1 MKAQDPV
8 YFPYEDLI
16 DLPHPVSKIHPP
28 MARMDRAAQFNP
40 FAALTG
46 YEEEIEEAARL
57 TEEKIGLGEDEKRF
71 LDKQLQYLFTQ
82 IQRQPLLVIYFVK
95 DEKRSAA
102 YMTKKGRLKR
112 LIVPKTYHFYRW
124 HRIAFADLRQLDSD
138 LLPFQLT
145 LIFWVSL
152 FFRQIKIK

>member
-8 YFPYEDLI
+8 YFPYEDLV

-57 TEEKIGLGEDEKRF
+57 TEEKSGLGEDEKRF
-71 LDKQLQYLFTQ
+71 LDKQLQYLLTQ
-82 IQRQPLLVIYFVK
+82 IQRQPLIEVLYFVK
-95 DEKRSAA
+95 DEKKVGGA
-102 YMTKKGRLKR
+102 YMMKKGRLKK
-112 LIVPKTYHFYRW
+112 IDSYQKHIIFTDGT
-124 HRIAFADLRQLDSD
+124 RIAFADLRQLDSD
-138 LLPFQLT
+138 LLPFSADLDF
-145 LIFWVSL
+145 LE
-152 FFRQIKIK
+152 

>member
-8 YFPYEDLI
+8 YFPYEDLV

-71 LDKQLQYLFTQ
+71 LDKQLQYLLTQ
-82 IQRQPLLVIYFVK
+82 IQRQPLIEVLYFVK
-95 DEKRSAA
+95 DGKKVGGA
-102 YMTKKGRLKR
+102 YMTKKGRLKK
-112 LIVPKTYHFYRW
+112 IDSYQKHIIFTDGT
-124 HRIAFADLRQLDSD
+124 RIAFADLRQLDSD
-138 LLPFQLT
+138 LLPFSADLDF
-145 LIFWVSL
+145 LE
-152 FFRQIKIK
+152 

>member
-8 YFPYEDLI
+8 YFPYEDLV
-16 DLPHPVSKIHPP
+16 DLPHPDSKIHPP

-71 LDKQLQYLFTQ
+71 LDKQLQYLLTQ
-82 IQRQPLLVIYFVK
+82 IQRQPLIEVLYFVK
-95 DEKRSAA
+95 DGKKVGGA
-102 YMTKKGRLKR
+102 YMTKKGRLKK
-112 LIVPKTYHFYRW
+112 IDSYQKHIIFTDGT
-124 HRIAFADLRQLDSD
+124 RIAFADLRQLDSD
-138 LLPFQLT
+138 LLPFSADLDF
-145 LIFWVSL
+145 LE
-152 FFRQIKIK
+152 

>member
-8 YFPYEDLI
+8 YFPYEDLVDI
-16 DLPHPVSKIHPP
+16 PHPVSKIHPP

-71 LDKQLQYLFTQ
+71 LDKQLQYLLTQ
-82 IQRQPLLVIYFVK
+82 IQRQPLIEVLYFVK
-95 DEKRSAA
+95 DEKKAGGA
-102 YMTKKGRLKR
+102 YMTKKGRLKK
-112 LIVPKTYHFYRW
+112 IDSYQKHIIFTDGT
-124 HRIAFADLRQLDSD
+124 RIAFADLRQLDSD
-138 LLPFQLT
+138 LLPFSADLDF
-145 LIFWVSL
+145 LE
-152 FFRQIKIK
+152 

>member
-8 YFPYEDLI
+8 YFPYEDLV

-57 TEEKIGLGEDEKRF
+57 TEEKIVLGEDEKRF

-82 IQRQPLLVIYFVK
+82 IQRQPLIEVIYFVK
-95 DEKRSAA
+95 DEKKVGGT
-102 YMTKKGRLKR
+102 YMTKKGRLKK
-112 LIVPKTYHFYRW
+112 IDSYQKHIIFTDGT
-124 HRIAFADLRQLDSD
+124 RIAFADLRQLDSD
-138 LLPFQLT
+138 LLPFSADLDF
-145 LIFWVSL
+145 LE
-152 FFRQIKIK
+152 

>member
-1 MKAQDPV
+1 MKAQDPI

-57 TEEKIGLGEDEKRF
+57 TEEKIVLGEDDKRF
-71 LDKQLQYLFTQ
+71 LDKQLQYLLTQ
-82 IQRQPLLVIYFVK
+82 IQRQPLIEVLYFVK
-95 DEKRSAA
+95 DEKKAGGA
-102 YMTKKGRLKR
+102 YMMKKGRLKK
-112 LIVPKTYHFYRW
+112 IDSYQKHIIFTDGT
-124 HRIAFADLRQLDSD
+124 RIAFADLRQLDSD
-138 LLPFQLT
+138 LLPFSADLDF
-145 LIFWVSL
+145 LE
-152 FFRQIKIK
+152 

>member
-8 YFPYEDLI
+8 YFPYEDLV

-57 TEEKIGLGEDEKRF
+57 TEEKIVLGEDEKRF
-71 LDKQLQYLFTQ
+71 LDKQLQYLLTQ
-82 IQRQPLLVIYFVK
+82 IQRQPLIEVLYFVK
-95 DEKRSAA
+95 DEKKVGGA
-102 YMTKKGRLKR
+102 YMMKKGRLKK
-112 LIVPKTYHFYRW
+112 IDSYQKHIIFTDGT
-124 HRIAFADLRQLDSD
+124 RIAFADLRQLDSD
-138 LLPFQLT
+138 LLPFSTDLDF
-145 LIFWVSL
+145 LE
-152 FFRQIKIK
+152 

>member
-8 YFPYEDLI
+8 YFPYEDLV

-46 YEEEIEEAARL
+46 YVEEIEEAARL

-71 LDKQLQYLFTQ
+71 LDKQLQYLLTQ
-82 IQRQPLLVIYFVK
+82 IQRQPLIEVLYFVK
-95 DEKRSAA
+95 DEKKVGGA
-102 YMTKKGRLKR
+102 YMMKKGRLKK
-112 LIVPKTYHFYRW
+112 IDSYQKHIIFTDGT
-124 HRIAFADLRQLDSD
+124 RIAFADLRQLDSD
-138 LLPFQLT
+138 LLPFSADLDF
-145 LIFWVSL
+145 LE
-152 FFRQIKIK
+152 

>member
-16 DLPHPVSKIHPP
+16 ELPHPVSKIHPP

-57 TEEKIGLGEDEKRF
+57 TEEKIVLGEDEKRF
-71 LDKQLQYLFTQ
+71 LDKQLQYLLTQ
-82 IQRQPLLVIYFVK
+82 IQRQPLIEVLYFVK
-95 DEKRSAA
+95 DEKKAGGV
-102 YMTKKGRLKR
+102 YMTKKGRLKK
-112 LIVPKTYHFYRW
+112 LDSYQKHIIFTDGT
-124 HRIAFADLRQLDSD
+124 RIAFADLRQLDSD
-138 LLPFQLT
+138 LLPISVDLDFLE
-145 LIFWVSL
+145 
-152 FFRQIKIK
+152 

>member
-16 DLPHPVSKIHPP
+16 ELPHPVSKIHPP

-57 TEEKIGLGEDEKRF
+57 TEEKIVLGEDEKRF
-71 LDKQLQYLFTQ
+71 LDKQLQYLLTQ
-82 IQRQPLLVIYFVK
+82 IQRQPLIEVLYFVK
-95 DEKRSAA
+95 DEKKAGGV
-102 YMTKKGRLKR
+102 YMTKKGRLKK
-112 LIVPKTYHFYRW
+112 LDSYQKHIIFTDGT
-124 HRIAFADLRQLDSD
+124 RIAFADLRQLDSD
-138 LLPFQLT
+138 LLPISVNLDFLE
-145 LIFWVSL
+145 
-152 FFRQIKIK
+152 

>member
-1 MKAQDPV
+1 MKAQDPI

-57 TEEKIGLGEDEKRF
+57 TEEKIVLDEDEKRF
-71 LDKQLQYLFTQ
+71 LDKQLQYLLTQ
-82 IQRQPLLVIYFVK
+82 IQRQPLIEVLYFVK
-95 DEKRSAA
+95 DEKKVGGA
-102 YMTKKGRLKR
+102 YMMKKGRLKK
-112 LIVPKTYHFYRW
+112 IDSYQKHIIFTDGTHV
-124 HRIAFADLRQLDSD
+124 AFADLRQLDSD
-138 LLPFQLT
+138 LFPISGGLDFPG
-145 LIFWVSL
+145 
-152 FFRQIKIK
+152 

>member
-1 MKAQDPV
+1 MKAQDPI

-57 TEEKIGLGEDEKRF
+57 TEEKIVLDEDEKRF
-71 LDKQLQYLFTQ
+71 LDKQLQYLLTQ
-82 IQRQPLLVIYFVK
+82 IQRQPLIEVLYFVK
-95 DEKRSAA
+95 DEKKVGGA
-102 YMTKKGRLKR
+102 YMMKKGRLKKIDSYQKHIIFTDGTR
-112 LIVPKTYHFYRW
+112 V
-124 HRIAFADLRQLDSD
+124 AFADLRQLDSD
-138 LLPFQLT
+138 LFPISGGLDFPG
-145 LIFWVSL
+145 
-152 FFRQIKIK
+152 

>member
-8 YFPYEDLI
+8 YFPYEDLV

-71 LDKQLQYLFTQ
+71 LDKQLQYLLTQ
-82 IQRQPLLVIYFVK
+82 IQRQPLIEVLYFVK
-95 DEKRSAA
+95 DEKKVGGA
-102 YMTKKGRLKR
+102 YMMKKGRLKK
-112 LIVPKTYHFYRW
+112 IDSYQKHIIFTDGT
-124 HRIAFADLRQLDSD
+124 RIAFADLRQLDSD
-138 LLPFQLT
+138 LLSFSADLDF
-145 LIFWVSL
+145 LE
-152 FFRQIKIK
+152 

>member
-8 YFPYEDLI
+8 YFPYEDLV

-57 TEEKIGLGEDEKRF
+57 TEEKIVLGEDEKRF
-71 LDKQLQYLFTQ
+71 LDKQLQYLLTQ
-82 IQRQPLLVIYFVK
+82 IQRQPLIEVLYFVK
-95 DEKRSAA
+95 DEKKVGGA
-102 YMTKKGRLKR
+102 YMMKKGRLKK
-112 LIVPKTYHFYRW
+112 IDSYQKHIIFTDGT
-124 HRIAFADLRQLDSD
+124 RIAYADLRQLDSD
-138 LLPFQLT
+138 LLPFSTDLDF
-145 LIFWVSL
+145 LE
-152 FFRQIKIK
+152 